1 LRRYELIVGTKYKLK
16 TMIQFSSTF
25 KCVYLTI
32 SDADV
37 ITAYV
42 EKLANLD
49 TSVDLKCRIKLVRVL
64 VFK

>member
-1 LRRYELIVGTKYKLK
+1 
-16 TMIQFSSTF
+16 MIQFSSTF

-49 TSVDLKCRIKLVRVL
+49 TSVDLNCRIKLVRVL